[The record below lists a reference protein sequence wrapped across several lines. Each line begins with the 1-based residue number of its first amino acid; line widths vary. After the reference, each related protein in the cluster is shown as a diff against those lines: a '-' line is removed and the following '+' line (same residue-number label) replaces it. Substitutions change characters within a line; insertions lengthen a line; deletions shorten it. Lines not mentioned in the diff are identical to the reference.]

1 MPVIRSPHLLPL
13 YTILL
18 LFYNIILGIYSA
30 IFSVFSAIYLLP
42 VLSFLFTYDEQATVF
57 PNLPDQKLLDTLTFH
72 VGQIQCLGVLE
83 QES

>member
-1 MPVIRSPHLLPL
+1 
-13 YTILL
+13 
-18 LFYNIILGIYSA
+18 
-30 IFSVFSAIYLLP
+30 
-42 VLSFLFTYDEQATVF
+42 YDEQATVF